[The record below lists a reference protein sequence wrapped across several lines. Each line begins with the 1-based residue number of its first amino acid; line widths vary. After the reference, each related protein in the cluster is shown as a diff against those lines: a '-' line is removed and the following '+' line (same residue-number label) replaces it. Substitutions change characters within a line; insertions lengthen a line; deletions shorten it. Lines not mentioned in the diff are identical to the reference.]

1 MAIKLS
7 LAHVEIARETL
18 EALPAAARETRQVR
32 LREAVKLLSPTI
44 RKLLRKGYSRSK
56 VVELL
61 AEHGVKVSVS
71 TFKQY
76 FREKAVPV
84 GEQSADR
91 VQTTAARS

>member
-7 LAHVEIARETL
+7 LAHVETARETL
-18 EALPAAARETRQVR
+18 EALPAAAREMREVR
-32 LREAVKLLSPTI
+32 LREAVKMLSPTI

-61 AEHGVKVSVS
+61 AEQGVTVSLS

-76 FREKAVPV
+76 FRERVAPDREV
-84 GEQSADR
+84 GGQR
-91 VQTTAARS
+91 